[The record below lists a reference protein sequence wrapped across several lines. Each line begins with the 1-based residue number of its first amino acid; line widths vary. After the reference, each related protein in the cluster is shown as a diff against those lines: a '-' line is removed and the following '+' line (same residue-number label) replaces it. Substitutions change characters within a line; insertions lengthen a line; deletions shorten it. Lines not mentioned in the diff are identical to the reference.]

1 MKPMNGISGEDCGV
15 RYGRLVEATFL
26 CRDNRFRVQVQI
38 GDQVAAAHL
47 PNSGRLAELLVA
59 GRRVW
64 LTPAKPAARLRRRT
78 AYDLTLVEH
87 AGRLV
92 SVDSRLPG
100 DLVAHALRCGLLG
113 AEFGA
118 YSVVRREVRLGK
130 SRIDF
135 LLEGAR
141 LPSCWLEIKSVTLV
155 TAGVARF
162 PDAPTSRGRRH
173 VLELTQAVKDGDRA
187 AVLFVVQRDDATSF
201 SPHDSADPPFG
212 QALRH
217 AVAVGVRVLA
227 VRCRVTRDSA
237 EVLGIIPV
245 VLP

>member
-1 MKPMNGISGEDCGV
+1 MKLMNGSSVEDCGIHL
-15 RYGRLVEATFL
+15 GRLVEGTFL

-38 GDQVAAAHL
+38 GDKVTAAHL

-64 LTPAKPAARLRRRT
+64 LTPAEPAARLRRRT

-87 AGRLV
+87 ADQLV

-100 DLVAHALRCGLLG
+100 DLVVHALACGLLD

-118 YSVVRREVRLGK
+118 YPVVRREVRLGK

-135 LLEGAR
+135 LLEGACA
-141 LPSCWLEIKSVTLV
+141 SACWLEVKSVTLV
-155 TAGVARF
+155 MAGMAHF

-173 VLELTQAVKDGDRA
+173 VLELAQAVEDGDRA
-187 AVLFVVQRDDATSF
+187 ALIFVVQRADATAF
-201 SPHDSADPPFG
+201 CPHDSADPAFG

-217 AVAVGVRVLA
+217 AAAVGVKVLA
-227 VRCRVTRDSA
+227 VRCGVTHSS
-237 EVLGIIPV
+237 VQVTGLIPV
-245 VLP
+245 LLS